1 MSEVIKQL
9 LMNDNELSSNKFVLI
24 AGFIVSSIVVLYT
37 AVMNPDHLGVV
48 LGFYSALI
56 GGLTV
61 SKGVRDLAKDKLDQD
76 SGKDE

>member
-1 MSEVIKQL
+1 MKSTIKQL
-9 LMNDNELSSNKFVLI
+9 LMNDNEISSNKFILI

-37 AVMNPDHLGVV
+37 AVANPDHLGVV

-61 SKGVRDLAKDKLDQD
+61 TKGVRDLAKDKLDQEIE
-76 SGKDE
+76 K

>member
-1 MSEVIKQL
+1 MFSMIKQL

-24 AGFIVSSIVVLYT
+24 VGFIVSSIVVLYT

-61 SKGVRDLAKDKLDQD
+61 TKGVRDLAKDKLDQEVE
-76 SGKDE
+76 K